1 LDCPHPNPLPQA
13 GEGDGKRLSRTVLE
27 RVVEHAHDRRM
38 QLLTGRSTL
47 RVLLLADTHGDLD
60 SRIATLARE
69 CDIAI
74 HAGDVGNAAV
84 LEALRAGGAR
94 VIAVRGNNDVPS
106 KWPRNDRRA
115 RDGLEEVACIELRGG
130 TLAVTHGDRYSP
142 STRHARLRAAFPDAR
157 AIVYG
162 HSHRLIVDDSETPW
176 ILNPGAA
183 GRARTYG
190 GPSCL
195 VLESSPRAWR
205 VEAVRFERI
214 SAR

>member
-1 LDCPHPNPLPQA
+1 MDTR
-13 GEGDGKRLSRTVLE
+13 K
-27 RVVEHAHDRRM
+27 
-38 QLLTGRSTL
+38 L
-47 RVLLLADTHGDLD
+47 RVLLLADTHGILD
-60 SRIATLARE
+60 TRIGTFARE
-69 CDIAI
+69 CDVVV
-74 HAGDVGNAAV
+74 HAGDVGNASV
-84 LEALRAGGAR
+84 LDALSAGGAR

-106 KWPRNDRRA
+106 KWPRDDRRA
-115 RDGLEEVACIELRGG
+115 LDGLEETARIELPGG
-130 TLAVTHGDRYSP
+130 VLIATHGDHYTP

-162 HSHRLIVDDSETPW
+162 HSHRIVVDDTASPW

-195 VLESSPRAWR
+195 VLEASLRGWHI
-205 VEAVRFERI
+205 ETLRFERI